1 MNCHLTN
8 SLRLVFSALLC
19 FAPLFSEA
27 KVLLGDERSDVFLP
41 IMEGKRVAL
50 FSNHSGIVG
59 DRAEGLLYPALEE
72 VSEQSCLVAFGTP
85 CPDREVVYGQHIAD
99 YLIKKQIDLRFIF
112 SPEHGF
118 RGTADY
124 GESVESGIDGK
135 TGLAVYSLYGR
146 RKWKL
151 EEKLAEIDVL
161 VVDIQDV
168 GLRYYTYYITML
180 ELMNGCAKTGTL
192 MLLLDR
198 PNPNGFYFGGPVL
211 DMAFKSGVGALPIAS
226 VHGLTLGELALMING
241 EGWLEAGRSCPLE
254 VVECLGYEH
263 NMHLSLLKAPSP
275 NLKDMKAV
283 YLYASTCWFEGTDI
297 SLGRGTDYP
306 FEVYGAPCLQGDYSF
321 TPQSM
326 EGAKNPPHKG
336 EKCFGKSL
344 RDKPLREIWA
354 EGANISYILE
364 TYREYPDKE
373 KYFLNGGRFFNL
385 LMGNSFTKDLI
396 ERGES
401 CSAIYERWQ
410 KELDDYAQLRSK
422 YLIYPE

>member
-8 SLRLVFSALLC
+8 SLRLILSALLC
-19 FAPLFSEA
+19 FAPLLSEA
-27 KVLLGDERSDVFLP
+27 KVLLGDERSDVYLP
-41 IMEGKRVAL
+41 LLEGKKVAL

-72 VSEQSCLVAFGTP
+72 VSEESSLCAFGTP
-85 CPDREVVYGQHIAD
+85 ESGERVVYGPHIAD
-99 YLIKKQIDLRFIF
+99 YLLDKGIDLRLIF

-124 GESVESGIDGK
+124 GQEVESGLDPGS
-135 TGLAVYSLYGR
+135 GLPVLSLYGR
-146 RKWKL
+146 RSWRL
-151 EEKLAEIDVL
+151 EEKLAEIEVL

-168 GLRYYTYYITML
+168 GLRYYTYYISLL
-180 ELMNGCAKTGTL
+180 ELMEGCAKTGTL
-192 MLLLDR
+192 VLLLDR
-198 PNPNGFYFGGPVL
+198 PNPNGFYCGGPVL

-226 VHGLTLGELALMING
+226 VHGLTLGELALMANG
-241 EGWLEAGRSCPLE
+241 EGWLKGGVKCRLE

-263 NMHLSLLKAPSP
+263 SMHLSLLKAPSP

-354 EGANISYILE
+354 EGANISYTLE
-364 TYREYPDKE
+364 TYRDYPEKE

-385 LMGNSFTKDLI
+385 LMGNSYTKDMI

-401 CSAIYERWQ
+401 CSSIYDRWQ

>member
-1 MNCHLTN
+1 MTCLSIN
-8 SLRLVFSALLC
+8 RLSRLLLIALLF
-19 FAPLFSEA
+19 FAPQFCEA
-27 KVLLGDERSDVFLP
+27 KVILGDERSEVYLP
-41 IMEGKRVAL
+41 LLEEKRVAL

-72 VSEQSCLVAFGTP
+72 VDEQSCLAAFGTP
-85 CPDREVVYGQHIAD
+85 APGENVVYGPHIAD
-99 YLIKKQIDLRFIF
+99 FLLEKQIDLKFIF

-118 RGTADY
+118 RGNADY
-124 GESVESGIDGK
+124 GEGVDSGVDGK
-135 TGLAVYSLYGR
+135 TGLAIYSLYGR
-146 RKWKL
+146 RSWKL

-168 GLRYYTYYITML
+168 GLRYYTYYITMM

-198 PNPNGFYFGGPVL
+198 PNPNGFYCGGPVL

-241 EGWLEAGRSCPLE
+241 EGWLEGGRQCPLK

-306 FEVYGAPCLQGDYSF
+306 FEVYGAPCLKGDYSF
-321 TPQSM
+321 TPESM

-336 EKCFGKSL
+336 ELCFGKSL
-344 RDKPLREIWA
+344 RDKPLSEIW
-354 EGANISYILE
+354 EKGANLTYILE
-364 TYREYPDKE
+364 TYSEYPE
-373 KYFLNGGRFFNL
+373 KDNYFIGGGRFFDL
-385 LMGNSFTKDLI
+385 LTGNSYTREMI
-396 ERGES
+396 ISGAES
-401 CSAIYERWQ
+401 SAIYSRWK
-410 KELDDYAQLRSK
+410 KELDAYAQLRNK
-422 YLIYPE
+422 Y